1 MTYNFIYSNKYF
13 EKDEM
18 VKHSYLRNDGICCWR
33 YFTMVPAHAFLC
45 VLVLFY
51 FWLDSLAPRGGTTIN
66 NHSNHGDFTV
76 VMGLT

>member
-33 YFTMVPAHAFLC
+33 YFTMVPAHAFLS
-45 VLVLFY
+45 VSWFY
-51 FWLDSLAPRGGTTIN
+51 FISGWI
-66 NHSNHGDFTV
+66 V
-76 VMGLT
+76 